1 MPIRLPARRT
11 TAWYFGPRHG
21 TCGAGRR
28 SLADAGFGRFVRGP
42 EDGALA
48 ATKRIRILDVPAVA
62 QAVWKRV
69 DLGR

>member
-1 MPIRLPARRT
+1 MPIRPIWST
-11 TAWYFGPRHG
+11 TAQCFKARQG
-21 TCGAGRR
+21 TCRAGRR

-48 ATKRIRILDVPAVA
+48 ATKRILILDVPAVA

-69 DLGR
+69 ELGR